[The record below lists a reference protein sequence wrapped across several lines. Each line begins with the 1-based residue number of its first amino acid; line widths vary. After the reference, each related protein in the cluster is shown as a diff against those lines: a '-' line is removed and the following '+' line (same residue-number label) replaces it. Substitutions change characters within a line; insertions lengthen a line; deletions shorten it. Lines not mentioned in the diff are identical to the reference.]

1 MFYIPSYNEAAAI
14 CQRNPVFYETK
25 HKVHGYDVSVF
36 NYRLATFDDFR
47 SENAFEMR
55 GLTFVFNP
63 DGTLYKRFLGLHK
76 FFNVNETEITQAH
89 TIKDYEVIN
98 VSDKLDG
105 SMITFIELP
114 DGEIVPKT
122 KNSFDGEQV
131 TMMKGLVDET
141 ILSFVKEQFKKGHC
155 VFFEYTSPLNR
166 IVIKYPVSS
175 LSVIKIRDER
185 TGEYLFDESV
195 PEGLKMA
202 RNETFEFTSL
212 DDLMKTYETLEGKE
226 GSVIT
231 FRKPNGEQLL
241 VKVKTADYFAKHH
254 LMTEFIYQ
262 ENVLVEMILN
272 ETIDDVLSQIDD
284 QETKDRI
291 NGLIKTVQVKFREEV
306 ERADKFVEIYKAN
319 PDMPQKELYLTY
331 RDQPGFGDAL
341 YVINHLRTGDESLT
355 TDEVVKRRLLKQT
368 YRLMDARK
376 WLGLL

>member
-1 MFYIPSYNEAAAI
+1 MRFIPSYEEALQI
-14 CQRNPVFYETK
+14 CQRNPVFYETR
-25 HKVHGYDVSVF
+25 HKVHGFDVSVF
-36 NYRLATFDDFR
+36 NYRLAMFDDFKR
-47 SENAFEMR
+47 ENAFEMR
-55 GLTFVFNP
+55 GLTFVFNS

-76 FFNVNETEITQAH
+76 FFNVNETEITQAYN
-89 TIKDYEVIN
+89 IKDYEVIN

-105 SMITFIELP
+105 SMITFVELP

-131 TMMKGLVDET
+131 TMMKGLVDEA
-141 ILSFVKEQFKKGHC
+141 ILSFVREQFRKGHC

-175 LSVIKIRDER
+175 LSVIKIRDEQ
-185 TGEYLFDESV
+185 TGEYLFDESA

-202 RNETFEFTSL
+202 KNETFEFTSL

-231 FRKPNGEQLL
+231 FRKPDGDQLL

-272 ETIDDVLSQIDD
+272 ETIDDMLSQIDD
-284 QETKDRI
+284 EETREMI
-291 NGLIKTVQVKFREEV
+291 NGLIKVVQKKFAEEIARAQKFIDIYLADPSVTAKDFYVK
-306 ERADKFVEIYKAN
+306 YHS
-319 PDMPQKELYLTY
+319 
-331 RDQPGFGDAL
+331 QPGFGDAL
-341 YVINHLRTGDESLT
+341 VVVNHMRKDDYSISI
-355 TDEVVKRRLLKQT
+355 DDVVRNRLLKKT
-368 YRLMDARK
+368 YHLMDARS
-376 WLGLL
+376 WLGI